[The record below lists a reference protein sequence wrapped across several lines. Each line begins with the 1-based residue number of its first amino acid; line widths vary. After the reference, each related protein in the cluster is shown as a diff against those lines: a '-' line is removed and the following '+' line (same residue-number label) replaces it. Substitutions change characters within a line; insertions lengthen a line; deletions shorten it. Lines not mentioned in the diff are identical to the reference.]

1 MHKEPYLPK
10 MEEAVQKFGDVL
22 TKIQVAESTSE
33 VSELEKEATHHLW
46 AMQSLAG
53 MLGWDLRNLV
63 DARRVEIHKGSAQ
76 KAQEIKVE
84 IEQPIEQE
92 APEEVPVKKKTTRK
106 KSKKSKK

>member
-22 TKIQVAESTSE
+22 AKIQVAESTSE

-63 DARRVEIHKGSAQ
+63 DARRIELHKGSAQ
-76 KAQEIKVE
+76 RAQEIKIQV
-84 IEQPIEQE
+84 EQPVAEE
-92 APEEVPVKKKTTRK
+92 PEEVPVEKKTTRK
-106 KSKKSKK
+106 KAKKSKK

>member
-10 MEEAVQKFGDVL
+10 MEDAVEKFGDVL
-22 TKIQVAESTSE
+22 AKIQVAESTSE

-63 DARRVEIHKGSAQ
+63 DARRGELHKGSAQ
-76 KAQEIKVE
+76 RAQEIKVQV
-84 IEQPIEQE
+84 EQPVAEE
-92 APEEVPVKKKTTRK
+92 PEEVPVKKATTRRKAK
-106 KSKKSKK
+106 KSKK

>member
-63 DARRVEIHKGSAQ
+63 DARRVEIHRGSAQ

-84 IEQPIEQE
+84 VQE
-92 APEEVPVKKKTTRK
+92 PVEEEKPVEVPVKKKTTRK